1 VSNDRAHTAD
11 PSTAARDRRFDDETL
26 SRFRTGDREAFLTIY
41 GVYASPLRS
50 LAARFFARPFEREEA
65 LQEIW
70 LLVHRMA
77 SSYCPDRGELLP
89 WLRALGANRCK
100 ELLRAQ
106 GRRLAPGAE
115 ADEDALLDSSNPE
128 QTARASRVTAAIA
141 RFEESLDAEQARVFR
156 LSLVEER
163 SHDEVARALGIS
175 ARRCKY
181 LRMKLLVRAGAD
193 PELRRAL
200 VEATEP

>member
-1 VSNDRAHTAD
+1 VSNDRAHNAD
-11 PSTAARDRRFDDETL
+11 PATAERARAFDDETL
-26 SRFRTGDREAFLTIY
+26 ARFRKGEREAFLIIY
-41 GVYASPLRS
+41 GVHAAPLRS
-50 LAARFFARPFEREEA
+50 LAARFFASPFEREEA

-77 SSYCPDRGELLP
+77 SSYDPDRGELLP
-89 WLRALGANRCK
+89 WLRAVGANRCK

-106 GRRLAPGAE
+106 GRRPALGVE
-115 ADEDALLDSSNPE
+115 LEDGALLDASDPE
-128 QTARASRVTAAIA
+128 QTARATRLTAAIA
-141 RFEESLDAEQARVFR
+141 RFQQSLDLEEARVFR
-156 LSLVEER
+156 LSLIEER
-163 SHDEVARALGIS
+163 GHDEVARAVGIS

-200 VEATEP
+200 AEVTEP

>member
-1 VSNDRAHTAD
+1 MY
-11 PSTAARDRRFDDETL
+11 AAP
-26 SRFRTGDREAFLTIY
+26 
-41 GVYASPLRS
+41 VRS

-65 LQEIW
+65 IQEIW

-77 SSYCPDRGELLP
+77 ASYDPERGELLA

-106 GRRLAPGAE
+106 GRRPAPGAE
-115 ADEDALLDSSNPE
+115 LAEDTLLEASNPE
-128 QTARASRVTAAIA
+128 QTTRAARVNAAIA
-141 RFEESLDAEQARVFR
+141 RFEQSLGAEEARVFR
-156 LSLVEER
+156 LSLVEDR
-163 SHDEVARALGIS
+163 GHDEVARAVGIT

-200 VEATEP
+200 AEVTEP